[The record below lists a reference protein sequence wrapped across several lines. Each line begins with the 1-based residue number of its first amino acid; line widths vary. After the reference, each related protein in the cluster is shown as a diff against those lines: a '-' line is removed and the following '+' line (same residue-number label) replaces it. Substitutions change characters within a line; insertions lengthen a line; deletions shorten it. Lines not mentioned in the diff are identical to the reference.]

1 MQVHLPFLNSPLFGS
16 NPVIVAEFLYPM
28 ALHLRDHLLNYYLIE
43 SHNAISMAQSREL
56 IPEEA
61 EQEVAIILE
70 VQKFI
75 ETQLGGFGQEL
86 EQIYGVAQQYKPQ
99 PPMPND
105 ERMKIAELGAQ
116 IKQDQL
122 AQKTQMDQAKMQM
135 DSARMQLDQMKA
147 THQTQMD
154 QLKMQQA
161 AEIEAAKMREKEI
174 DRQEDAKLQ
183 GLREMGETERQNI
196 REANENERQR
206 QREAN
211 ENERKLAELAT
222 RERINTS
229 DNETA
234 KLLAAAEIATDEKVA
249 VSTGTGIDPD
259 PSP

>member
-1 MQVHLPFLNSPLFGS
+1 
-16 NPVIVAEFLYPM
+16 
-28 ALHLRDHLLNYYLIE
+28 
-43 SHNAISMAQSREL
+43 
-56 IPEEA
+56 
-61 EQEVAIILE
+61 
-70 VQKFI
+70 
-75 ETQLGGFGQEL
+75 
-86 EQIYGVAQQYKPQ
+86 
-99 PPMPND
+99 
-105 ERMKIAELGAQ
+105 
-116 IKQDQL
+116 
-122 AQKTQMDQAKMQM
+122 
-135 DSARMQLDQMKA
+135 
-147 THQTQMD
+147 
-154 QLKMQQA
+154 LKMQQA